1 MNIKIDLNI
10 TLPDALIN
18 LINTLSLFL
27 GQASGGVNVA
37 TPATPA
43 AKPAKAEKPAPV
55 TAAADPAPA
64 VQAEPEKTAPP
75 VHVTDEM
82 IVAAADTAVVKV
94 GSNPMIIKNAIAARF
109 QKDDGSPATLKTVS
123 AAQRPA
129 MHAFLVMVGQTGD
142 VNGTV

>member
-10 TLPDALIN
+10 TLPDA

-55 TAAADPAPA
+55 TAVADPAP
-64 VQAEPEKTAPP
+64 VGQAEPEKTAPQ

-82 IVAAADTAVVKV
+82 IVAAADAAVVKT
-94 GSNPMIIKNAIAARF
+94 GSNPQVIKSAVAARF
-109 QKDDGSPATLKTVS
+109 QREDGSPGSLMTTRKD
-123 AAQRPA
+123 QRPA
-129 MHAFLVMVGQTGD
+129 LHAFLVMVGQTGD